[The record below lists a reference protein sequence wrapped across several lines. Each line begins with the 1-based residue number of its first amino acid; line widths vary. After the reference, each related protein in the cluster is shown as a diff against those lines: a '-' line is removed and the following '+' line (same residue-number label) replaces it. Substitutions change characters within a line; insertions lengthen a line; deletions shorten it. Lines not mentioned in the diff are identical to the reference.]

1 MRSKSILLLALA
13 LGCGLVASIGI
24 SQVMERRHQTTITPG
39 ETEAIFVAMHDI
51 PSSEPLTPQNVKL
64 EEWPKEKVPT
74 GAITSLEQLEDQ
86 RARIKMFAGEPI
98 VQAKLIDED
107 DVNSPSHVIPKGY
120 RVVAV
125 RVDAVSGGGSLIQPH
140 DRVDVLVYL
149 VKNPSHNIFETK
161 TKTILQDIRVFAVDT
176 VYQRNP
182 DQDEPTVA
190 AKTISLLVTP
200 DQAEKVTLASEMG
213 SIRLILRNDQDSVIE
228 HTEGADASV
237 VLGSGA
243 NSASNRSSEHTG
255 AAPNNAAAAVAGVS
269 TAAKSLLDLIKQHRE
284 SAPTSKPAETAEPWK
299 MTLFLGSEIEEMS
312 VNPAGLPTVIGSTG
326 EPAALPS
333 TPAEQIDPAAS
344 ESTDDDGNEDNA
356 FPAPSEEPSPEQ
368 DASTLL
374 D

>member
-24 SQVMERRHQTTITPG
+24 SQVMERRNQNTHAPG

-51 PSSEPLTPQNVKL
+51 PSNEPLTPQNVKL

-74 GAITSLEQLEDQ
+74 GAITTLQQLENQ
-86 RARIKMFAGEPI
+86 RCRIKMFAGEPI
-98 VQAKLIDED
+98 LQAKLIDAND
-107 DVNSPSHVIPKGY
+107 INSASRVIPKGF

-125 RVDAVSGGGSLIQPH
+125 RVDAVSGGGSLILPG

-149 VKNPSHNIFETK
+149 TKNPSHNIHETK
-161 TKTILQDIRVFAVDT
+161 TKTILQDIKVFAVDT
-176 VYQRNP
+176 LFQRNP
-182 DQDEPTVA
+182 DQDEPAVA

-243 NSASNRSSEHTG
+243 NSAGNRSSEHTG
-255 AAPNNAAAAVAGVS
+255 SSPNNAAAAVAGVS
-269 TAAKSLLDLIKQHRE
+269 TAAKSLLDLIKQHRD
-284 SAPTSKPAETAEPWK
+284 SAPASKPVEKAEPWK

-312 VNPAGLPTVIGSTG
+312 VNPDGLPVVIGGTG
-326 EPAALPS
+326 EPGALPS
-333 TPAEQIDPAAS
+333 TPAEQPAPDES
-344 ESTDDDGNEDNA
+344 ESTDDGGNEDNA
-356 FPAPSEEPSPEQ
+356 FPAPSEEPAPQQ
-368 DASTLL
+368 DASKLL